1 MLPPI
6 LRPLL
11 SSALTSW
18 VDPGE
23 GYSGS
28 SQVLLGCRWGQ
39 GIPCSASKRPQDPQL
54 LGAHHNLHP
63 AHILTSEL
71 PPAQCMETAAIPPPP
86 LHPMLCWEQRFR
98 TPSGAPR
105 RAPGTFRQCRGW
117 VSSLPYNAPHPHP
130 RVLPWRCV
138 GSGGAPSFSQPRGP
152 FFASGRPRWRGEG
165 GGVDFRCG
173 SCGPCPHGGNVRP
186 QRGLRC
192 ALGGGGEVEVRPQ
205 GSLPRNAGIVNIIIT
220 IIIRIVILMV
230 VAFPARFPRGAVPV
244 DAHRGCGVWDCPTMG
259 MPHNPM
265 GVLRF

>member
-1 MLPPI
+1 M
-6 LRPLL
+6 
-11 SSALTSW
+11 
-18 VDPGE
+18 G
-23 GYSGS
+23 SGHS
-28 SQVLLGCRWGQ
+28 VLCLQ
-39 GIPCSASKRPQDPQL
+39 EAPDPQL

-152 FFASGRPRWRGEG
+152 FFASGRPRWRGG
-165 GGVDFRCG
+165 GGGGGG
-173 SCGPCPHGGNVRP
+173 SIFGAVLAGRAHTVAMSARSGG
-186 QRGLRC
+186 C
-192 ALGGGGEVEVRPQ
+192 AALWGGGGEEVRPQ

-244 DAHRGCGVWDCPTMG
+244 DAHRGCGVWGCPTMG